1 MEKSTKLTFRISPEQ
16 LKTLK
21 MLADGEGR
29 SMASMLRRLVDKE
42 KEQKICTDTSK
53 NGEVS
58 SVVVAK

>member
-16 LKTLK
+16 LQILK

-42 KEQKICTDTSK
+42 KDGQMVDGSFVKTEDL
-53 NGEVS
+53 
-58 SVVVAK
+58 